1 MCATLFRRQ
10 CIYSKVF
17 LLDWDILVK
26 VAMQSNS
33 HFSAHTHVLGYS
45 MYSIVYPFSLNL
57 VHTVTT
63 GVQSITAE
71 PGFEDALV

>member
-1 MCATLFRRQ
+1 
-10 CIYSKVF
+10 
-17 LLDWDILVK
+17 
-26 VAMQSNS
+26 MQSNS
-33 HFSAHTHVLGYS
+33 HFSARTHVLGYS

-57 VHTVTT
+57 MHTVTT